1 MELNLRTVLV
11 ILGSIIMLGILVD
24 GFRRMRRAR
33 RDALSIDVKGDY
45 KFPEDSFPSELP
57 NGGARVIGEVDADAL
72 MKDAKD
78 FRDQLDEIPGMSA
91 LESLEANA
99 YQALDDE
106 IKDNLRE
113 ERIYAGEPDFQHESY
128 SDSSAQSAVET
139 KSKAETELESEL
151 KSRITSGLSSQRSSQ
166 RNSQQN
172 SQLNPQ
178 MNSQVKSNASSEA
191 AFNDDSA
198 EADSHS
204 ESSDDA
210 VNAKTIHEN
219 SEPSAPLF
227 AEPSISPDLDVT
239 EKVEQ
244 TSEAVA
250 PRAMP
255 LNLDEHVPLLLDVE
269 ELGEDVAVH
278 NEPAASCKVSEND
291 SINNSHNEDSTAA
304 DTSNYEEQVSDQVEL
319 TVDDIEGIQSSV
331 SDMCDVFSMAAV
343 DEEPASLEKPVFEE
357 EPVIGSGQ
365 QKAQDMM
372 AQAAYAPVKKPGPN
386 AEVLSERPI
395 PSLVLVTHVVPHDE
409 EGFCGEDILYLVNSC
424 DLRHGEKGIFHRFE
438 EEGGEGCIEFSMANS
453 FNPGTFDPE
462 TLMHERIYGV
472 SLFMSLPGP
481 VKAMNAFESM
491 TEMASVIARNL
502 GGDVHDE
509 THSIMALQTIEHNR
523 QLVRDFVRKQKLFG
537 KK

>member
-57 NGGARVIGEVDADAL
+57 NGGARVIGEVDADTL

-106 IKDNLRE
+106 IKANMRE

-139 KSKAETELESEL
+139 KSKAEAELESEL
-151 KSRITSGLSSQRSSQ
+151 KSRITSGLSSQP
-166 RNSQQN
+166 NSQQN

-278 NEPAASCKVSEND
+278 DEPAASYTVSEND
-291 SINNSHNEDSTAA
+291 SINNRHNEDSTAA
-304 DTSNYEEQVSDQVEL
+304 DTSNYEKQVSDQVEL

-331 SDMCDVFSMAAV
+331 ADMGDVFSMAAV
-343 DEEPASLEKPVFEE
+343 DEEPASLEESVFEE

>member
-128 SDSSAQSAVET
+128 SDSSAQSAVEI

-151 KSRITSGLSSQRSSQ
+151 KSRITSGW
-166 RNSQQN
+166 NSQQN
-172 SQLNPQ
+172 SQ
-178 MNSQVKSNASSEA
+178 MNSQVKSNAPSEA

-198 EADSHS
+198 EANSHS

-278 NEPAASCKVSEND
+278 NEPAASYKVSEND

-304 DTSNYEEQVSDQVEL
+304 DTSDYEEQVSDQLEL
-319 TVDDIEGIQSSV
+319 TVDDIVGIQSSV
-331 SDMCDVFSMAAV
+331 ADMGDVFSMADA
-343 DEEPASLEKPVFEE
+343 DEEPAFEE
-357 EPVIGSGQ
+357 EPIIGSGQ
-365 QKAQDMM
+365 KKAQDMM

-395 PSLVLVTHVVPHDE
+395 PSLVLVTHVIPHDE

-453 FNPGTFDPE
+453 FNPGIFDPE

>member
-33 RDALSIDVKGDY
+33 QDALSIDVKGDY
-45 KFPEDSFPSELP
+45 KFPEDSFSSELP
-57 NGGARVIGEVDADAL
+57 NGGARVIGEVDADEL
-72 MKDAKD
+72 MQDAKE

-106 IKDNLRE
+106 IKANMRE

-139 KSKAETELESEL
+139 KSKAEAELESEL
-151 KSRITSGLSSQRSSQ
+151 KSRITSGLSSQL
-166 RNSQQN
+166 NSQTI
-172 SQLNPQ
+172 SQL
-178 MNSQVKSNASSEA
+178 KSNTPSEA
-191 AFNDDSA
+191 AFNGDSA
-198 EADSHS
+198 EANCQS
-204 ESSDDA
+204 ESNNDT
-210 VNAKTIHEN
+210 VNAT
-219 SEPSAPLF
+219 
-227 AEPSISPDLDVT
+227 SPDLDT
-239 EKVEQ
+239 PEKVEQ
-244 TSEAVA
+244 ISEAAA

-278 NEPAASCKVSEND
+278 DAPVASYKVSEND
-291 SINNSHNEDSTAA
+291 SINNRHSEDGAVA
-304 DTSNYEEQVSDQVEL
+304 DTSDLEKQVSDQVEL

-331 SDMCDVFSMAAV
+331 ADMGDVFSMAAV
-343 DEEPASLEKPVFEE
+343 DEELASHEEPAFEE
-357 EPVIGSGQ
+357 EPVIGLGQ
-365 QKAQDMM
+365 QKAQDLM

-386 AEVLSERPI
+386 AEVLSGRSI
-395 PSLVLVTHVVPHDE
+395 PSLVLVTHVVPHDD

-438 EEGGEGCIEFSMANS
+438 EEDGEGCIEFSMANS

-481 VKAMNAFESM
+481 VKAMSAFEAM

>member
-11 ILGSIIMLGILVD
+11 ILGSIIMLAILVD

-57 NGGARVIGEVDADAL
+57 NGGARVIGEVDAGAL

-106 IKDNLRE
+106 IKDNMRE

-128 SDSSAQSAVET
+128 SDSPAQSAVE
-139 KSKAETELESEL
+139 AELESEL
-151 KSRITSGLSSQRSSQ
+151 KSRIISGT
-166 RNSQQN
+166 NSQ
-172 SQLNPQ
+172 SNPQ
-178 MNSQVKSNASSEA
+178 FKSKAPSEA
-191 AFNDDSA
+191 TLNHGSA
-198 EADSHS
+198 EANSDS
-204 ESSDDA
+204 ESNNDA
-210 VNAKTIHEN
+210 VIAKTIQEN
-219 SEPSAPLF
+219 SDLSAPLF
-227 AEPSISPDLDVT
+227 VETSIPSSLEAAEKIEQVAETVT
-239 EKVEQ
+239 
-244 TSEAVA
+244 

-278 NEPAASCKVSEND
+278 DEPAASYKVSEND

-304 DTSNYEEQVSDQVEL
+304 DTSDYEEQVSDQLEL
-319 TVDDIEGIQSSV
+319 TVDDIVGIQSSV
-331 SDMCDVFSMAAV
+331 ADMGDVFSMADA
-343 DEEPASLEKPVFEE
+343 DEEPAFEE
-357 EPVIGSGQ
+357 EPIIGSGQ
-365 QKAQDMM
+365 KKAQDMM

-395 PSLVLVTHVVPHDE
+395 PSLVLVTHVIPHDE

-438 EEGGEGCIEFSMANS
+438 QENGEGCIEFSMANS

-462 TLMHERIYGV
+462 TLMHERIHGV

-523 QLVRDFVRKQKLFG
+523 QLVRDFVRKQKLLG

>member
-33 RDALSIDVKGDY
+33 RDALSLDVKGDY

-57 NGGARVIGEVDADAL
+57 NGGARVIGEVDAGAL

-106 IKDNLRE
+106 IKDNMRE

-128 SDSSAQSAVET
+128 SDSPAQSAVE
-139 KSKAETELESEL
+139 AELESEL
-151 KSRITSGLSSQRSSQ
+151 KSRITSGL
-166 RNSQQN
+166 NSQSKSQLN
-172 SQLNPQ
+172 SQL
-178 MNSQVKSNASSEA
+178 KSKAPSEA
-191 AFNDDSA
+191 TLNHDSA
-198 EADSHS
+198 DANSGS
-204 ESSDDA
+204 ESNDGA
-210 VNAKTIHEN
+210 IKAKTIQEH
-219 SEPSAPLF
+219 SELSAPLF
-227 AEPSISPDLDVT
+227 VETPTPTSLEAAEKT
-239 EKVEQ
+239 EQ
-244 TSEAVA
+244 APEAVT

-278 NEPAASCKVSEND
+278 NEPADSYRVSDEHSSAVDASD
-291 SINNSHNEDSTAA
+291 H
-304 DTSNYEEQVSDQVEL
+304 EEQVSDHVEL
-319 TVDDIEGIQSSV
+319 TVNDIEGIQSSV
-331 SDMCDVFSMAAV
+331 ADMGDVFARPEV
-343 DEEPASLEKPVFEE
+343 DEESAFQKESSPQEEFSPQEEPAFEE

-395 PSLVLVTHVVPHDE
+395 PSLVLVTHVIPHDE

-438 EEGGEGCIEFSMANS
+438 KEGGEGCIEFSMANS

>member
-1 MELNLRTVLV
+1 
-11 ILGSIIMLGILVD
+11 
-24 GFRRMRRAR
+24 
-33 RDALSIDVKGDY
+33 
-45 KFPEDSFPSELP
+45 
-57 NGGARVIGEVDADAL
+57 
-72 MKDAKD
+72 
-78 FRDQLDEIPGMSA
+78 
-91 LESLEANA
+91 
-99 YQALDDE
+99 
-106 IKDNLRE
+106 
-113 ERIYAGEPDFQHESY
+113 
-128 SDSSAQSAVET
+128 
-139 KSKAETELESEL
+139 
-151 KSRITSGLSSQRSSQ
+151 
-166 RNSQQN
+166 
-172 SQLNPQ
+172 

-278 NEPAASCKVSEND
+278 DEPAASYTVSEND
-291 SINNSHNEDSTAA
+291 SINNRHNEDSTAA
-304 DTSNYEEQVSDQVEL
+304 NTSNYEEQVSDQVEL

-331 SDMCDVFSMAAV
+331 ADMGDVFSMAAV
-343 DEEPASLEKPVFEE
+343 DEEPASLEESVFEE

-453 FNPGTFDPE
+453 FNPGIFDPE

>member
-11 ILGSIIMLGILVD
+11 ILGSIIMLGILID

-33 RDALSIDVKGDY
+33 RDALSLDVKGDY

-72 MKDAKD
+72 MQDAKD
-78 FRDQLDEIPGMSA
+78 FRDHLDEIPGMSA

-106 IKDNLRE
+106 IKDTMHE

-128 SDSSAQSAVET
+128 SDSAAQSAV
-139 KSKAETELESEL
+139 ETELESEL
-151 KSRITSGLSSQRSSQ
+151 KSRLNSGF
-166 RNSQQN
+166 N
-172 SQLNPQ
+172 SQLNSPLRSKATSEATI
-178 MNSQVKSNASSEA
+178 NHHSSETRNASE
-191 AFNDDSA
+191 FNDYAVIAKTIQES
-198 EADSHS
+198 S
-204 ESSDDA
+204 ESS
-210 VNAKTIHEN
+210 V
-219 SEPSAPLF
+219 PLF
-227 AEPSISPDLDVT
+227 VETSIPASLEAAKKTEQITETVT
-239 EKVEQ
+239 
-244 TSEAVA
+244 

-278 NEPAASCKVSEND
+278 DEPAEPYGA
-291 SINNSHNEDSTAA
+291 NEHTTAA
-304 DTSNYEEQVSDQVEL
+304 AASDDEEHVGDHVEL
-319 TVDDIEGIQSSV
+319 TVNDIEGIQSSV
-331 SDMCDVFSMAAV
+331 ADMGDVFCIAET
-343 DEEPASLEKPVFEE
+343 DEESESPEELVSLE
-357 EPVIGSGQ
+357 EPSSQKEQVVIGSGQ

-386 AEVLSERPI
+386 AEVLSERTI
-395 PSLVLVTHVVPHDE
+395 PSLVLVTHVIPHDE

-438 EEGGEGCIEFSMANS
+438 QENGEGCIEFSMANS

-462 TLMHERIYGV
+462 TLMHERIHGV

-481 VKAMNAFESM
+481 VKAMNAFEAM

-523 QLVRDFVRKQKLFG
+523 QLVRDFVRKQKLLG

>member
-11 ILGSIIMLGILVD
+11 ILGSIIMIGILVD

-33 RDALSIDVKGDY
+33 RDALSLDVKGDY
-45 KFPEDSFPSELP
+45 QFPEDSFPSELP
-57 NGGARVIGEVDADAL
+57 NGGARVIGEVDADEL
-72 MKDAKD
+72 MQDAKD

-91 LESLEANA
+91 LESLEADA
-99 YQALDDE
+99 YQALDDD
-106 IKDNLRE
+106 IKGNMRE
-113 ERIYAGEPDFQHESY
+113 ERIYAGEPDFQHHSY
-128 SDSSAQSAVET
+128 SDSSSAIE
-139 KSKAETELESEL
+139 AELESEL
-151 KSRITSGLSSQRSSQ
+151 KSRLNAGLA
-166 RNSQQN
+166 SQQKAM
-172 SQLNPQ
+172 SQ
-178 MNSQVKSNASSEA
+178 SKATAEASFDHDTVEINNTSEA
-191 AFNDDSA
+191 HDGEVNVSTNQDAP
-198 EADSHS
+198 
-204 ESSDDA
+204 ES
-210 VNAKTIHEN
+210 
-219 SEPSAPLF
+219 SAPLF
-227 AEPSISPDLDVT
+227 ANVSTSSSLEAT
-239 EKVEQ
+239 EKTEQ
-244 TSEAVA
+244 
-250 PRAMP
+250 PRETVPPRTMP

-269 ELGEDVAVH
+269 ELGEDVAIH
-278 NEPAASCKVSEND
+278 DKPADSYSENNEQ
-291 SINNSHNEDSTAA
+291 SITANAYNS
-304 DTSNYEEQVSDQVEL
+304 EEQVSDHIEL
-319 TVDDIEGIQSSV
+319 TVNDIEGIHSSV
-331 SDMCDVFSMAAV
+331 ADISDVFSIAEADGTQTSQGEV
-343 DEEPASLEKPVFEE
+343 DPTEAPLLQQKTSFEE
-357 EPVIGSGQ
+357 TVETVDPEAPMAVIEGSGQ

-372 AQAAYAPVKKPGPN
+372 AQAAYAPVKKPGAH
-386 AEVLSERPI
+386 AEVLSERPV